1 MSLETLFRISESLNV
16 STDYI
21 LKGHIQYMENILS
34 LEAVESNYKEEMDMD
49 IKELL
54 NLLSGASKENVQL
67 VKEMVKL
74 ILPYT
79 TK

>member
-1 MSLETLFRISESLNV
+1 
-16 STDYI
+16 
-21 LKGHIQYMENILS
+21 
-34 LEAVESNYKEEMDMD
+34 MD